1 MENNLKNQ
9 LNRMMSN
16 IIRELMQKIDYLEKR
31 LISPHQQIQRQKEQ
45 IHQYLQRINQS
56 IKNKLVQYQLHIEK
70 SKLNLIHLNP
80 NAVLSRGYSIIYNE
94 DQKKIISSIKEIDVG
109 DKINVLFSEGFAE
122 AAVTKTKTR

>member
-1 MENNLKNQ
+1 MLF
-9 LNRMMSN
+9 RS
-16 IIRELMQKIDYLEKR
+16 
-31 LISPHQQIQRQKEQ
+31 IQRQKEQ
-45 IHQYLQRINQS
+45 IYQYLQRINQS